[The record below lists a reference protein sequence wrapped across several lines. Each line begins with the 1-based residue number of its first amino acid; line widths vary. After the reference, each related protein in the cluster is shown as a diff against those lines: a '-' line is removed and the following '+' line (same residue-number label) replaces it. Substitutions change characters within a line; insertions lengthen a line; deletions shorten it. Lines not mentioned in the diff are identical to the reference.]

1 MIFQQ
6 LLNEESGCLSYLIGC
21 AQAGRAVIVDPGRDR
36 VHEYLRLA
44 RKKGLTIT
52 DVVETHTHADH
63 ISGNRD
69 LAAATKATIRVHR
82 AAGTAACGPLWNE
95 IPRRP
100 CSSPERSSGPTG
112 LGISQKVVIALGRAS
127 AGRRSGPFAG
137 APTEFVRRLCGSSR

>member
-69 LAAATKATIRVHR
+69 LVAATRAVIHVHR
-82 AAGTAACGPLWNE
+82 AADAAFPHEPLADGDAVRVGNVE
-95 IPRRP
+95 
-100 CSSPERSSGPTG
+100 
-112 LGISQKVVIALGRAS
+112 LKV
-127 AGRRSGPFAG
+127 
-137 APTEFVRRLCGSSR
+137 